1 MRDISPFYT
10 KDGSVGLYSSADND
24 IYHSVYGAYS
34 EAYDKFILPA
44 NFGEFLKNNKEIK
57 ILDICF
63 GIGYN
68 TKSFLNYFLENFSQ
82 KNFKYFNPLTENI
95 APIHTDNISNSTSND
110 SIYTN
115 NILNK
120 KNTINEIN
128 KISEEDD
135 SNLENHVDEKLEHLK
150 NGYNIKIDVVDTN
163 EVLMKASALFNT
175 RRKLFFNNKIGIKS
189 VDKYLLQKSPN
200 KHKYKMS
207 VEANM
212 IIAINLIEQY
222 KDELFTNDVKSFLK
236 DKKFKP
242 FLSKNM
248 LNFMRF
254 YQNERYNL
262 SSEENNLA
270 FLHNIYYRY
279 LSKSYKNTLKVLE
292 NHEISINCIRGDAR
306 EVVKNSLER
315 YDFIFL
321 DGFTASKAP
330 SLWTVDFFKQLYQR
344 LSYDGKLLTYSN
356 SSAVRSAML
365 KSNFYIGKI
374 FNENE
379 NKFTGTIAVKNP
391 DLIEHSLD
399 KYERGLLKT
408 KAGIPFTD
416 EFLTDSDKDIIYRR
430 HKEVAESNL
439 ISSSQYIKNFKEIQ
453 NEL

>member
-292 NHEISINCIRGDAR
+292 NHEISINCIF
-306 EVVKNSLER
+306 KKCWLFFCFLNN
-315 YDFIFL
+315 FIKDYL
-321 DGFTASKAP
+321 
-330 SLWTVDFFKQLYQR
+330 
-344 LSYDGKLLTYSN
+344 
-356 SSAVRSAML
+356 MM
-365 KSNFYIGKI
+365 
-374 FNENE
+374 ENC
-379 NKFTGTIAVKNP
+379 
-391 DLIEHSLD
+391 
-399 KYERGLLKT
+399 
-408 KAGIPFTD
+408 
-416 EFLTDSDKDIIYRR
+416 
-430 HKEVAESNL
+430 
-439 ISSSQYIKNFKEIQ
+439 
-453 NEL
+453 